1 MIKLEG
7 NDYETKVKQEI
18 KGDGPTKTYSDTR
31 MCSSNKMKNA
41 ATNLVCKKC
50 AVENREKSIDSY
62 ANGFERYIK
71 NHASAEI
78 IRQQKNCSML
88 TEFRLRSLKKDK
100 EIYF

>member
-1 MIKLEG
+1 M
-7 NDYETKVKQEI
+7 NVKHEI
-18 KGDGPTKTYSDTR
+18 KGGGRTKTHSDTR

-62 ANGFERYIK
+62 ADGFERYIK
-71 NHASAEI
+71 KHASAADYKSA
-78 IRQQKNCSML
+78 KNSML